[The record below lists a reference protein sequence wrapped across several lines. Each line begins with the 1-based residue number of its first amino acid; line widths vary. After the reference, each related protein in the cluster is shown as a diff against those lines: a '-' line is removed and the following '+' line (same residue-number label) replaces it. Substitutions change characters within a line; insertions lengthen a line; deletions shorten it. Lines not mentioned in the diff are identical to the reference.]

1 MYTLIYDEHD
11 LSKPLKKVISVHKS
25 RKTAEIA
32 LRKRMQKLNRR
43 IWDCHTRIVWTEGK
57 VKPGEFMAPNQFSTW
72 CSGEVIPEGERF
84 SDTD

>member
-25 RKTAEIA
+25 RKTAEKA
-32 LRKRMQKLNRR
+32 LRKRMKKLGRR
-43 IWDCHTRIVWTEGK
+43 IWNCHTRIVWTESK
-57 VKPGEFMAPNQFSTW
+57 VKPGEFMMPDQFSTW
-72 CSGEVIPEGERF
+72 RPGEAIPEGELF